1 MSWQNPGRTYV
12 VREQNAEHT
21 GSDGSRRRVVIG
33 LVGLTVLAVGLPVL
47 VRALGGGEYLRTLV
61 EGAGAWAPVAYIA
74 AKAAATVVAPLVG
87 TPMKAA
93 SGTLF
98 GLWEGV
104 AYSVLGD
111 TIGGCVCYGISRSL
125 GRGFVARFVGE
136 KRLDRVDELARSLG
150 EWRALL
156 FARLILSAAY
166 NVVSF
171 AAGLTKL
178 PFRHYLAVTVLGG
191 IAHTGFLV
199 AFGASATLDRRTLLA
214 AYAGLAALA
223 LLALLGRR
231 RLRRALEGWWS
242 EDKASDEDP
251 SAREDSRSS
260 ETGRGKDTGP

>member
-1 MSWQNPGRTYV
+1 MRIVQDQHKESKSL
-12 VREQNAEHT
+12 A
-21 GSDGSRRRVVIG
+21 GSRRHAVIG
-33 LVGLTVLAVGLPVL
+33 LVGLTVLTIGLPLL
-47 VRALGGGEYLRTLV
+47 VRALGGAEYLRTLV
-61 EGAGAWAPVAYIA
+61 EGADAWAPVAYVA

-111 TIGGCVCYGISRSL
+111 TIGGCVCFWVSRSL

-136 KRLDRVDELARSLG
+136 KRLDRVDELACSLG

-171 AAGLTKL
+171 AAGLTRL
-178 PFRHYLAVTVLGG
+178 PFRQYLVVTVLGG
-191 IAHTGFLV
+191 VAHTSFLV
-199 AFGASATLDRRTLLA
+199 ALGASAALNRGTLLA

-231 RLRRALEGWWS
+231 RLRRALKGWWT
-242 EDKASDEDP
+242 EDDEASSAEPSDETE
-251 SAREDSRSS
+251 REAQ
-260 ETGRGKDTGP
+260 G